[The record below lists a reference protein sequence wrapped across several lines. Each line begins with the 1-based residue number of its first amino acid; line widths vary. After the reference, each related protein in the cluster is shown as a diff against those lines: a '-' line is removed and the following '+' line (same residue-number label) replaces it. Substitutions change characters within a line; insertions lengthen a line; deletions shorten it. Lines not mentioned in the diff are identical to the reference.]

1 MFQLIL
7 QEATDLKN
15 KFATPRRSFI
25 EDSASTEVDDLDIIP
40 NEEMLLVRNVCIHVC
55 FWYFFFFFASLLFTW
70 RNVWH
75 LKILSEKGYVKRMK
89 PNTFNLQNRGTIGKS
104 VGKMRMNDNTSD
116 FIVCQTH
123 DHVLYF
129 RYAVWKAFWSLN
141 LPAC

>member
-55 FWYFFFFFASLLFTW
+55 FWYFFFFFLHHYYSPD
-70 RNVWH
+70 
-75 LKILSEKGYVKRMK
+75 GMY
-89 PNTFNLQNRGTIGKS
+89 GT
-104 VGKMRMNDNTSD
+104 
-116 FIVCQTH
+116 
-123 DHVLYF
+123 
-129 RYAVWKAFWSLN
+129 
-141 LPAC
+141 

>member
-55 FWYFFFFFASLLFTW
+55 FWYFFFFFCITTI
-70 RNVWH
+70 H
-75 LKILSEKGYVKRMK
+75 LTECMAPEDS
-89 PNTFNLQNRGTIGKS
+89 
-104 VGKMRMNDNTSD
+104 
-116 FIVCQTH
+116 
-123 DHVLYF
+123 
-129 RYAVWKAFWSLN
+129 
-141 LPAC
+141 